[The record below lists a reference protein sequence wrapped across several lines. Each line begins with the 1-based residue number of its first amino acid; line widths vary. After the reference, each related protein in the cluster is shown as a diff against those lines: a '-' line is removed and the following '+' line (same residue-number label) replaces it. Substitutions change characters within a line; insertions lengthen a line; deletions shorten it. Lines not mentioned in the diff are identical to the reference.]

1 MERKMPSPEVRNWFE
16 YWFNS
21 PYYHE
26 LYRHRND
33 EEARAFMFNVLGVL
47 GLKPGEQVLDLACG
61 RGRHTAVLADHGL
74 RVTGIDLSAENI
86 STARSHFPNQT
97 FYQADMRDP
106 FPGSYSAIFNVFT
119 SFGYFEDAADNAR
132 VIENMYNAL
141 KMRGWLVL
149 DYLNP
154 TYVAS
159 HLLTSEQVDRPE
171 RTFHIHRFIEDDW
184 VVKRIEFRAK
194 GKDHCVEEKVRLISK
209 EQFVQLLA
217 PYAMKIVHT
226 FGSYALESFS
236 DTQSERMIMLIQK

>member
-1 MERKMPSPEVRNWFE
+1 MPSPEVRNWFE

-86 STARSHFPNQT
+86 SKARSHFPNQT
-97 FYQADMRDP
+97 FYQADMREP
-106 FPGSYSAIFNVFT
+106 IPGSYSAIFNVFT
-119 SFGYFEDAADNAR
+119 SFGYFDDAEDNAR

-159 HLLTSEQVDRPE
+159 HLLTSERIDQPE
-171 RTFHIHRFIEDDW
+171 RTFHIHRFIKDDW
-184 VVKRIEFRAK
+184 VIKRIEFRAN
-194 GKDHCVEEKVRLISK
+194 GMDHSVEEKVRLISK

-217 PYAMKIVHT
+217 PYAMKMVHT
-226 FGSYALESFS
+226 FGNYALDPFNN
-236 DTQSERMIMLIQK
+236 TRSERMIMLIQK

>member
-1 MERKMPSPEVRNWFE
+1 MPSPEVRNWFE

-86 STARSHFPNQT
+86 SKARSHFPNQT

-106 FPGSYSAIFNVFT
+106 IPGSYSAIFNVFT
-119 SFGYFEDAADNAR
+119 SFGYFDDAEDNAR
-132 VIENMYNAL
+132 VIQNMYNAL
-141 KMRGWLVL
+141 RPGGWLVL

-159 HLLTSEQVDRPE
+159 HLLTSEHIDQPE

-184 VVKRIEFRAK
+184 VIKRIEFRAN
-194 GKDHCVEEKVRLISK
+194 GMDHCVEEKVRLISK

-217 PYAMKIVHT
+217 PYAMKMVHT
-226 FGSYALESFS
+226 FGNYALDPFN
-236 DTQSERMIMLIQK
+236 DTRSERMIMLIQK

>member
-1 MERKMPSPEVRNWFE
+1 MERKMPSPEVRYWFE

-86 STARSHFPNQT
+86 SKARSHFPNQT
-97 FYQADMRDP
+97 FYQADMRNP

-119 SFGYFEDAADNAR
+119 SLA
-132 VIENMYNAL
+132 ILM
-141 KMRGWLVL
+141 MRK
-149 DYLNP
+149 
-154 TYVAS
+154 TM
-159 HLLTSEQVDRPE
+159 
-171 RTFHIHRFIEDDW
+171 
-184 VVKRIEFRAK
+184 
-194 GKDHCVEEKVRLISK
+194 
-209 EQFVQLLA
+209 LA
-217 PYAMKIVHT
+217 
-226 FGSYALESFS
+226 
-236 DTQSERMIMLIQK
+236 